1 VAQAETARTAPR
13 CLPAL
18 PHRWDQRSE
27 VSLEA
32 WQSAAIAVCAIR
44 APTREEMPQRVQA
57 GVCGSAVGVQDA
69 GLKQCRRQLAM
80 YDVSVQFDVAGTVR
94 KNQAQLALG
103 AGQFP
108 LAQGVPRTRRDR
120 LDLGRSRRRSIVTGK
135 SHFRVGQEGNAAD
148 VAPCCSAPCPRSTI
162 AGSHAPSG

>member
-1 VAQAETARTAPR
+1 VAQAERTAPR

-32 WQSAAIAVCAIR
+32 WQSAAVAVCAIR

-57 GVCGSAVGVQDA
+57 GVCSSAVGVHDA
-69 GLKQCRRQLAM
+69 GLKQCRRQPAM
-80 YDVSVQFDVAGTVR
+80 YDVSVQFDVARTVR

-108 LAQGVPRTRRDR
+108 LAQGVQRTRRDR
-120 LDLGRSRRRSIVTGK
+120 LDLGRSRSGESSLVRATSA
-135 SHFRVGQEGNAAD
+135 FGQEGNAAD